1 MNIIN
6 FSFEKNNEKFDLM
19 FLLKQIMI
27 SPICYLRLDIRNL
40 VDKIYCKVL
49 NTQVIGQNQSNN
61 IEVLFNQIYN
71 TNKHLNNFMGKRYAD
86 ETWLY
91 SFIRD
96 DKNGKIKF
104 IILFRKLP

>member
-6 FSFEKNNEKFDLM
+6 FSFEKNNEKLDMIYLI
-19 FLLKQIMI
+19 KQILI
-27 SPICYLRLDIRNL
+27 TPLCYLRFDIRNL

-49 NTQVIGQNQSNN
+49 NTLVIGQNQSNN
-61 IEVLFNQIYN
+61 IEVLFTQIYN
-71 TNKHLNNFMGKRYAD
+71 SNKHLINFKGKKYAD

-96 DKNGKIKF
+96 DKNGINIFK
-104 IILFRKLP
+104 